1 MLEQIHIHLIVHG
14 ERENIEYYYATT
26 CFFSLNSWKSS
37 AVKVLDI
44 SQYLSTD
51 VNDDI
56 ILIPDS
62 SSGTSGGI
70 TGSTTLD
77 DLNNNINNSINDLNK
92 NIENT
97 ILGTENDSGER
108 EGGLWGRI
116 RDVLESIPEFL
127 VRLIIPSEE
136 QFGQWITETVDN
148 MSNKGGILL
157 YSKEFWLSMINLLTN
172 AEEKDLI
179 ITLPEFKIPTSSVV
193 IWEEQNIN
201 VTSYFKNNS
210 NETIKSFYNIYIVL
224 VSGIS
229 IFYFCQYLWSLW
241 DAIITGA
248 SSITPEAN
256 EDIDVLEVEDVA
268 HEQHY
273 RVYSGRYS
281 NGHRFRTTY
290 RVLDESK
297 KNRRPIGFGR
307 S

>member
-1 MLEQIHIHLIVHG
+1 MYILIIVHG
-14 ERENIEYYYATT
+14 EIEEVEHYHATT

-51 VNDDI
+51 VNDGI
-56 ILIPDS
+56 TLIPDS
-62 SSGTSGGI
+62 SSGTI
-70 TGSTTLD
+70 GSTTLD
-77 DLNNNINNSINDLNK
+77 DLNNNINNSINDLNN

-97 ILGTENDSGER
+97 ILGTENESGER
-108 EGGLWGRI
+108 EGGLWGNI
-116 RDVLESIPEFL
+116 KDFLESIPEMI

-148 MSNKGGILL
+148 LADEGGILL

-179 ITLPEFKIPTSSVV
+179 LTLPEFKIPTSSVV

-210 NETIKSFYNIYIVL
+210 NETIKSFYDIYIIL

-248 SSITPEAN
+248 SSISPQDN
-256 EDIDVLEVEDVA
+256 EDMTISESYNQDTGE
-268 HEQHY
+268 HELT
-273 RVYSGRYS
+273 YSGTTTDGHKYRIKS
-281 NGHRFRTTY
+281 NRTK
-290 RVLDESK
+290 VPK
-297 KNRRPIGFGR
+297 KNPIGFR
-307 S
+307 M